1 MNIFFHE
8 FRHYLK
14 SSLYYLLGMIL
25 TATVYFSFYPMFSS
39 DVANFLKLMQNFPP
53 EMQQALGLDFLNL
66 SSILGYYSFMMV
78 FIALVAAVW
87 TMNLGVSILSREER
101 EKTADFLFTRPASRM
116 KIVASKLAAALSLIV
131 LNNLVYF
138 PAAWLIL
145 TLISGGTFGLKTFIL
160 LNLSL
165 LFLELFFLSLGFL
178 IGVFLRRIKST
189 ISLSLGA
196 VFGLF
201 AIGAFGVTE
210 SDDPLRFLAPF
221 KYFDSNHILVK
232 GSVEWLYPALGL
244 AACVLFVSVACVIAV
259 RKDLEGV

>member
-14 SSLYYLLGMIL
+14 SSLYYLLGMVL
-25 TATVYFSFYPMFSS
+25 TAALYFSFYPMFSA
-39 DVANFLKLMQNFPP
+39 DADNFLKLMQNFPP

-66 SSILGYYSFMMV
+66 TSILGYYSFMLV

-101 EKTADFLFTRPASRM
+101 EKTADFLFTRPASRL
-116 KIVASKLAAALSLIV
+116 KIAGSKLAAALALIL
-131 LNNLVYF
+131 LNNLVYL

-145 TLISGGTFGLKTFIL
+145 TLISGGTFSLKTFLL

-165 LFLELFFLSLGFL
+165 PFLELFFFSLGFL

-189 ISLSLGA
+189 ISLSLGT

-201 AIGAFGVTE
+201 AIGAFGVAE

-221 KYFDSNHILVK
+221 KYFDSSHILAK
-232 GSVEWLYPALGL
+232 GSAEILYPAIGL
-244 AACVLFVSVACVIAV
+244 AACVLFLSAACIIAV
-259 RKDLEGV
+259 GKDIEGV